1 MKFYRKGM
9 LVPEGMGLVIAIIG
23 LVILG
28 FFGVKLYNVFV
39 EQDMKNAKTFI
50 EGLNAKIENLDD
62 GESNTFALRG
72 VQDWVLVGWNASD
85 KTRPEKC
92 FLNSCLCLCKD
103 SVANCQENG
112 YCRAVDRNVSVK
124 SDGSVNYLKTVV
136 GMGTARVAGSFSAS
150 CITFKENLL
159 IPLFISK
166 NKNTISIKLDYGL
179 LKDEGDGELIEIP
192 SKLCPGY
199 SDNIAVNIIAQP
211 KLP

>member
-1 MKFYRKGM
+1 MRLRKGM

-124 SDGSVNYLKTVV
+124 SDFIFTRFESDTIEKDSVQYNLRTSKI
-136 GMGTARVAGSFSAS
+136 SAS
-150 CITFKENLL
+150 CYI
-159 IPLFISK
+159 IP
-166 NKNTISIKLDYGL
+166 
-179 LKDEGDGELIEIP
+179 
-192 SKLCPGY
+192 
-199 SDNIAVNIIAQP
+199 
-211 KLP
+211 

>member
-1 MKFYRKGM
+1 MRLRKGM

-124 SDGSVNYLKTVV
+124 SDFIFTRFESDTIEKDSVQYNLRTSKI
-136 GMGTARVAGSFSAS
+136 SAS
-150 CITFKENLL
+150 CYIMPEKSLL
-159 IPLFISK
+159 IPFNIVKSSSLVLINVPSPDLNIGSPNPDKIISTFRLCS
-166 NKNTISIKLDYGL
+166 NYN
-179 LKDEGDGELIEIP
+179 DEP
-192 SKLCPGY
+192 TS
-199 SDNIAVNIIAQP
+199 
-211 KLP
+211 